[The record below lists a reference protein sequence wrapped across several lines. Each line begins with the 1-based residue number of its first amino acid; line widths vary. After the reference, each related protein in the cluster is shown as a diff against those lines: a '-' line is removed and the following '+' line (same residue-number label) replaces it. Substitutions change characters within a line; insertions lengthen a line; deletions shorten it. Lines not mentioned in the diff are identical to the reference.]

1 MLMIFWIFNGQEQY
15 KKMFG
20 FIKQMFFRLLR
31 VCTMKGFGE
40 SLVSNSKGPI
50 KYVSLDNQSYQAR
63 PKLVHINSN

>member
-1 MLMIFWIFNGQEQY
+1 
-15 KKMFG
+15 MFG

-40 SLVSNSKGPI
+40 SLVSNMKGPI